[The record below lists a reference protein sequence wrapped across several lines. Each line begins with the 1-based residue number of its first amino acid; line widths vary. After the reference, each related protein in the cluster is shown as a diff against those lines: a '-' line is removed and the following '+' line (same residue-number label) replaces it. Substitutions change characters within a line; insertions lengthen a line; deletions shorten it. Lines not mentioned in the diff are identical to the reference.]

1 MKFSNEL
8 KGTLFVLLAA
18 VCWSINS
25 PIVKYLTLNPFLICG
40 LRSLIAG
47 IALLPFLRIR
57 EIKKNR
63 YLPLYFISY
72 TALCLA
78 VIISLSLTSPAI
90 AIGMQYTASLW
101 IFIGTVAMTRKI
113 PWRQFLPVLIITAG
127 VAIFMISGGSGDSNS
142 TGNVI
147 ALSEGIFFALMT
159 LSSKK
164 VTDTNA
170 LGAVCLANLTTVGVV
185 FLLFEPARL
194 GFTAITPLD
203 WILMLIMG
211 VIQVAG
217 GYGLFAMGIQT
228 ISAQKASLLALL
240 EMILAPLWVALFIG
254 TIPPMMVQIGLL
266 VVLAGLLLETLGK
279 WQLANIKEKSHEKHF
294 NPRSRL
300 PVKTI
305 RIFSVFASFLHP
317 LNPAFYRD
325 RIRTSFLSDPY
336 PFWAAGP
343 SVSIFSGALSASGS
357 PRPLMN
363 AATVSFSSGAGI
375 RVRGAGHSSDKG
387 RREIIDSNK

>member
-164 VTDTNA
+164 LTDTNA
-170 LGAVCLANLTTVGVV
+170 LGAVCLANLTTAGVV

-279 WQLANIKEKSHEKHF
+279 GQHAKIKE
-294 NPRSRL
+294 
-300 PVKTI
+300 
-305 RIFSVFASFLHP
+305 
-317 LNPAFYRD
+317 
-325 RIRTSFLSDPY
+325 
-336 PFWAAGP
+336 
-343 SVSIFSGALSASGS
+343 
-357 PRPLMN
+357 
-363 AATVSFSSGAGI
+363 
-375 RVRGAGHSSDKG
+375 
-387 RREIIDSNK
+387 

>member
-1 MKFSNEL
+1 
-8 KGTLFVLLAA
+8 
-18 VCWSINS
+18 
-25 PIVKYLTLNPFLICG
+25 
-40 LRSLIAG
+40 
-47 IALLPFLRIR
+47 
-57 EIKKNR
+57 
-63 YLPLYFISY
+63 
-72 TALCLA
+72 
-78 VIISLSLTSPAI
+78 
-90 AIGMQYTASLW
+90 
-101 IFIGTVAMTRKI
+101 
-113 PWRQFLPVLIITAG
+113 
-127 VAIFMISGGSGDSNS
+127 MISGGSGDSNS

-279 WQLANIKEKSHEKHF
+279 GQHAKIKE
-294 NPRSRL
+294 
-300 PVKTI
+300 
-305 RIFSVFASFLHP
+305 
-317 LNPAFYRD
+317 
-325 RIRTSFLSDPY
+325 
-336 PFWAAGP
+336 
-343 SVSIFSGALSASGS
+343 
-357 PRPLMN
+357 
-363 AATVSFSSGAGI
+363 
-375 RVRGAGHSSDKG
+375 
-387 RREIIDSNK
+387 

>member
-25 PIVKYLTLNPFLICG
+25 PIVKYLTLNPFSSAGYVPHCRN
-40 LRSLIAG
+40 RSPSLFADQG
-47 IALLPFLRIR
+47 NQEKPLPAAVLHFIYRT
-57 EIKKNR
+57 
-63 YLPLYFISY
+63 LPCRDY
-72 TALCLA
+72 
-78 VIISLSLTSPAI
+78 SLSLTSPAI

-279 WQLANIKEKSHEKHF
+279 GQHAKIKE
-294 NPRSRL
+294 
-300 PVKTI
+300 
-305 RIFSVFASFLHP
+305 
-317 LNPAFYRD
+317 
-325 RIRTSFLSDPY
+325 
-336 PFWAAGP
+336 
-343 SVSIFSGALSASGS
+343 
-357 PRPLMN
+357 
-363 AATVSFSSGAGI
+363 
-375 RVRGAGHSSDKG
+375 
-387 RREIIDSNK
+387 

>member
-47 IALLPFLRIR
+47 IALLPFADQGNQ
-57 EIKKNR
+57 ENR

-147 ALSEGIFFALMT
+147 ALSEASFCTHDAFL
-159 LSSKK
+159 KK

-170 LGAVCLANLTTVGVV
+170 LGAVCLA
-185 FLLFEPARL
+185 
-194 GFTAITPLD
+194 
-203 WILMLIMG
+203 
-211 VIQVAG
+211 
-217 GYGLFAMGIQT
+217 
-228 ISAQKASLLALL
+228 ISQ
-240 EMILAPLWVALFIG
+240 
-254 TIPPMMVQIGLL
+254 
-266 VVLAGLLLETLGK
+266 
-279 WQLANIKEKSHEKHF
+279 
-294 NPRSRL
+294 R
-300 PVKTI
+300 
-305 RIFSVFASFLHP
+305 
-317 LNPAFYRD
+317 
-325 RIRTSFLSDPY
+325 
-336 PFWAAGP
+336 
-343 SVSIFSGALSASGS
+343 
-357 PRPLMN
+357 
-363 AATVSFSSGAGI
+363 
-375 RVRGAGHSSDKG
+375 
-387 RREIIDSNK
+387 

>member
-217 GYGLFAMGIQT
+217 GYGLFAMGSQT

-279 WQLANIKEKSHEKHF
+279 GQHAKIKE
-294 NPRSRL
+294 
-300 PVKTI
+300 
-305 RIFSVFASFLHP
+305 
-317 LNPAFYRD
+317 
-325 RIRTSFLSDPY
+325 
-336 PFWAAGP
+336 
-343 SVSIFSGALSASGS
+343 
-357 PRPLMN
+357 
-363 AATVSFSSGAGI
+363 
-375 RVRGAGHSSDKG
+375 
-387 RREIIDSNK
+387 

>member
-113 PWRQFLPVLIITAG
+113 PWRSFCRSSSSPPV
-127 VAIFMISGGSGDSNS
+127 SP
-142 TGNVI
+142 
-147 ALSEGIFFALMT
+147 
-159 LSSKK
+159 SS
-164 VTDTNA
+164 
-170 LGAVCLANLTTVGVV
+170 
-185 FLLFEPARL
+185 
-194 GFTAITPLD
+194 
-203 WILMLIMG
+203 
-211 VIQVAG
+211 
-217 GYGLFAMGIQT
+217 
-228 ISAQKASLLALL
+228 
-240 EMILAPLWVALFIG
+240 
-254 TIPPMMVQIGLL
+254 
-266 VVLAGLLLETLGK
+266 
-279 WQLANIKEKSHEKHF
+279 
-294 NPRSRL
+294 
-300 PVKTI
+300 
-305 RIFSVFASFLHP
+305 
-317 LNPAFYRD
+317 
-325 RIRTSFLSDPY
+325 
-336 PFWAAGP
+336 
-343 SVSIFSGALSASGS
+343 
-357 PRPLMN
+357 
-363 AATVSFSSGAGI
+363 
-375 RVRGAGHSSDKG
+375 
-387 RREIIDSNK
+387 